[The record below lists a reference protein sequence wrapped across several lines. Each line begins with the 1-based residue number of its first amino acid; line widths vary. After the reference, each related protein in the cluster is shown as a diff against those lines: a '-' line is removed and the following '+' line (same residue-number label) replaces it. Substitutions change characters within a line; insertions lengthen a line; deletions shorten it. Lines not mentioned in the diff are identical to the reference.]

1 MMFEDKPVK
10 KTSEAARETVVIAID
25 GPAGAGK
32 STAARLLAEHLN
44 FFLLDTGALY
54 RVMSLHLIRSGIV
67 PNAEIIP
74 TSALKS
80 LDLRIEPEIAS
91 MRLFLGEEDV
101 TCMIRDEWLGVQAS
115 RFSTRPE
122 VRRALLGLQRAAG
135 SRWDL
140 VAEGRDMGTVV
151 FPDAKVKFFVSADLG
166 ERAKRRHLE
175 LLERGESAQLDN
187 VRAEMRA
194 RDHRDET
201 RQESPLYKA
210 PDAIAIDTTNLNPQQ
225 ILELMMAHIKA
236 KIGHPSKCGREK
248 SCS

>member
-1 MMFEDKPVK
+1 MFGDKLSK
-10 KTSEAARETVVIAID
+10 TTSEASSETVVIAID

-32 STAARLLAEHLN
+32 STAARLLAEHLK

-67 PNAEIIP
+67 PDAEIIP
-74 TSALKS
+74 ASALES
-80 LDLRIEPEIAS
+80 LELRIEPEIAS
-91 MRLFLGEEDV
+91 MRLFLGEEEV
-101 TCMIRDEWLGVQAS
+101 TRMIRDEWLGAQSS

-135 SRWDL
+135 SRWNL

-151 FPDAKVKFFVSADLG
+151 FPNAKVKFFVSADLA

-175 LLERGESAQLDN
+175 LLERGASAQLDN
-187 VRAEMRA
+187 VREEMRA
-194 RDHRDET
+194 RDHRDES
-201 RQESPLYKA
+201 RQESPLCKA

-225 ILELMMAHIKA
+225 VLELMMEHIKA
-236 KIGHPSKCGREK
+236 KIGRPSNCGPEK
-248 SCS
+248 SAS